1 MAKDPMH
8 QNVDIINKVEAFYL
22 RFLQWITV
30 LAATLFA
37 AVGFSSPSWASPFD
51 QFDQYKEGQ
60 QLEGSDGKIYSVQG
74 GVPRETASRPE
85 LPRYSEVTLGRGP
98 HVLLISKRDGAM
110 TRMNYPSGEACR
122 VARDSVRKQV
132 EPPPLSIK
140 PIIDAREPSLTAV
153 CVPQ

>member
-1 MAKDPMH
+1 MVKDPIH
-8 QNVDIINKVEAFYL
+8 QNVGIINKAEAFYL
-22 RFLQWITV
+22 RFLRWISV

-51 QFDQYKEGQ
+51 QYDQHKEGQ
-60 QLEGSDGKIYSVQG
+60 QLEGSDGKIYIVQG
-74 GVPRETASRPE
+74 GVPCETTGRPE
-85 LPRYSEVTLGRGP
+85 LPRYSDVPLGRGP
-98 HVLLISKRDGAM
+98 HILLISKRDGAM

-132 EPPPLSIK
+132 EPPPLAIR

>member
-1 MAKDPMH
+1 M
-8 QNVDIINKVEAFYL
+8 VSVV
-22 RFLQWITV
+22 RFLRTV
-30 LAATLFA
+30 ALFV
-37 AVGFSSPSWASPFD
+37 AVGLFSPAWATPDDKAFLEK
-51 QFDQYKEGQ
+51 YK
-60 QLEGSDGKIYSVQG
+60 DWK
-74 GVPRETASRPE
+74 PE
-85 LPRYSEVTLGRGP
+85 APRYSEVPLGRGP

-132 EPPPLSIK
+132 EPPPLAIR